1 MAESEIPPTWDRI
14 FIGLVAGG
22 ASITGGIYLI
32 VDGGAIA
39 PLPLVVIL
47 VGAFFFAAGV
57 KQLRKQHRRDMSMI
71 PFSD

>member
-47 VGAFFFAAGV
+47 GAFFFAAGV
-57 KQLRKQHRRDMSMI
+57 KQLRKRHRRDMSMI